1 MPTLHENAQ
10 ALLRKLTA
18 NPNASFHS
26 GQFEAIEALV
36 TDRRRT
42 LVVQRTGWG
51 KSAVYFISALLMRAQ
66 GSGGCPHYFPAAFA
80 HARPGAGSR
89 TRRGSCRYGEFR

>member
-10 ALLRKLTA
+10 VLLRKLTA
-18 NPNASFHS
+18 NPNASFHP

-51 KSAVYFISALLMRAQ
+51 KSAV
-66 GSGGCPHYFPAAFA
+66 
-80 HARPGAGSR
+80 
-89 TRRGSCRYGEFR
+89 

>member
-10 ALLRKLTA
+10 DLLRKLTA
-18 NPNASFHS
+18 NPNASFHP

-51 KSAVYFISALLMRAQ
+51 KSACLLYTSPSPRD
-66 GSGGCPHYFPAAFA
+66 
-80 HARPGAGSR
+80 
-89 TRRGSCRYGEFR
+89 RG